1 MKEMILGFKD
11 MLEVGF
17 KFVIEFFSS
26 LSKEGKIMSYVNYR
40 ICGFNKLIVQD
51 LQVFFVDFIDRVFVR
66 GSVML

>member
-1 MKEMILGFKD
+1 
-11 MLEVGF
+11 
-17 KFVIEFFSS
+17 
-26 LSKEGKIMSYVNYR
+26 MSYVNYR